1 MFKKT
6 ITYTG
11 FDEVEHTQDFY
22 FHLPTVDV
30 TAMLQPGSDFT
41 KRLQAIQKSEN
52 VSEVVKFYKDLI
64 TQACGV
70 RSEDGKRFIQTP
82 EAKSELLDTPAL
94 DELLLELMLDSN
106 KPFEFLT
113 SLLPKKLL
121 DKLGDDAKQQ
131 LNQLV
136 ADSGLAPTI
145 VEDTRPAWQKEGRT
159 PTHSEFMKL
168 SPEDQKA
175 VFAGRFGVT
184 K

>member
-11 FDEVEHTQDFY
+11 FDDVEHTQDFY
-22 FHLPTVDV
+22 FHISSPEV
-30 TAMLQPGSDFT
+30 TSWLQPDSDFMQ
-41 KRLQAIQKSEN
+41 RLERVQKSN
-52 VSEVVKFYKDLI
+52 KISAIMAFYKDLI

-94 DELLLELMLDSN
+94 DELLMELMLDPSGPVN
-106 KPFEFLT
+106 FLKN
-113 SLLPKKLL
+113 LLPKKMLEKAGPEIEKEL
-121 DKLGDDAKQQ
+121 QKLG
-131 LNQLV
+131 LGSTV
-136 ADSGLAPTI
+136 I
-145 VEDTRPAWQKEGRT
+145 EDNRPAWQKEGRM
-159 PTHSEFMKL
+159 PTHSEFMQL

-175 VFAGRFGVT
+175 VFAGKFGI

>member
-6 ITYTG
+6 ITFTG

-22 FHLPTVDV
+22 FHLPTADV

-41 KRLQAIQKSEN
+41 KRLQAIQKSES
-52 VSEVVKFYKDLI
+52 VSEVVKFYKELI

-70 RSEDGKRFIQTP
+70 RSEDGKRFIQTQ

-106 KPFEFLT
+106 KPLEFLT

-145 VEDTRPAWQKEGRT
+145 VEDTRPAWVKENRNPTQAEFAKMT
-159 PTHSEFMKL
+159 PAE
-168 SPEDQKA
+168 QQA
-175 VFAGRFGVT
+175 AFASVLRIT